1 MPDMLTASVGQGG
14 ADQREDTGA
23 VQADSPPS
31 TISYDLIFVHGTWAR
46 NSEYG
51 RRGTPFVENLMAF
64 AGSSAT
70 HHRFTWEGRNRVG
83 ARERGCKEFKDF
95 VAGLPPKAPNTK
107 RVAICHSH
115 GGSVALSAL
124 QDTHTAS
131 SFDGLVSIGTPFLH
145 VYRLAEV
152 EPSIDPPYSIIP
164 AMLAWIAPVVV
175 IWLALASPQRAVDW
189 FASTFGWTHDH
200 SIVTIFGVAG
210 VFLFSVLAWVIYMF
224 RPFLYRWHAR
234 GHPFDLVGLLL
245 NMRDDRASV
254 LPSDSVWKMKERCR
268 LPHSPPVPTLLL
280 RVPADETY

>member
-1 MPDMLTASVGQGG
+1 MVTGLVGQGG
-14 ADQREDTGA
+14 ANRREDMRA

-51 RRGTPFVENLMAF
+51 RRGTPFVEDLMAF

-70 HHRFTWEGRNRVG
+70 HHRFTWEGWNRVG
-83 ARERGCKEFKDF
+83 ARERGCKEFKEF

-124 QDTHTAS
+124 QDTHIAS

-152 EPSIDPPYSIIP
+152 EPSILPPYSIIP
-164 AMLAWIAPVVV
+164 AMLAWIAPVVA
-175 IWLALASPQRAVDW
+175 IWLAFGSPQRAVGW
-189 FASTFGWTHDH
+189 FASTFGWMHDH
-200 SIVTIFGVAG
+200 PIVTTFGVAG
-210 VFLFSVLAWVIYMF
+210 VYLFSFLAFGIH
-224 RPFLYRWHAR
+224 RILPLLYRWR
-234 GHPFDLVGLLL
+234 GRSRPFDLDHLIL
-245 NMRDDRASV
+245 NYRDDLTSV
-254 LPSDSVWKMKERCR
+254 PSDSIWKMKERCR
-268 LPHSPPVPTLLL
+268 LPHSHRCRLCCCEYQLTRPTEL
-280 RVPADETY
+280 